1 MFCKYCGSSLE
12 DDSLFCY
19 KCGAKVNAV
28 QTDEKTC
35 DSEEDST
42 NLTETEEEVKKERKL
57 HPALTFIGKI
67 LYKIFSFCQGVGFVG
82 LMSFLIVCII
92 GLLLYG
98 RVYLF
103 SGYKIT
109 FVISALNMI
118 FMKIGY
124 LGIFLKVV
132 TSYVFKVGKNKT
144 KQKRNRV
151 IALLCCCIVGST
163 VSFICGTIQ
172 VNRSDDTS
180 TQIISVEDGT
190 ELEYTRKEIVS
201 GHTVIYCNI
210 TNTTDKLSTPTRF
223 RNVEVKAVIKNSSGK
238 IIATEKVVAVDSTWL
253 MPGES
258 RVFFYMIEST
268 NVSTVT
274 LTIV

>member
-19 KCGAKVNAV
+19 KCGAKVNVV
-28 QTDEKTC
+28 QTNVKTC